1 MTHLVLF
8 DIDGTLLQTGGAG
21 QASTRIALESVFGT
35 SGNLSKFYP
44 GGRTIEAIL
53 FDTLLDA
60 NIKPEIINACR
71 QLFYAEYIAAFE
83 GFIKSGGYTV
93 RPCSGG
99 PELVTALGAKQ
110 GVLLGLLTGNH
121 QKTAALKLRAAGYDV
136 ERFKIGAYG
145 HESTDRSVLVGLA
158 RLRAF
163 KQVGKPFSPQD
174 IVVIGD
180 TARDVAGAKDA
191 GVKSIGV
198 ATGTDNLQMLR
209 SAQPDHLFANLMD
222 TQAVLSAILG

>member
-35 SGNLSKFYP
+35 SGNLSRFYP
-44 GGRTIEAIL
+44 GGRTIDAIL

-60 NIKPEIINACR
+60 NIKPEIINTYR
-71 QLFYAEYIAAFE
+71 QLFYKEYIAAFE
-83 GFIKSGGYTV
+83 RMIKSGSYTF
-93 RPCSGG
+93 RPYPGG
-99 PELVTALGAKQ
+99 PELISALGAKQ

-121 QKTAALKLRAAGYDV
+121 QKTAELKLKTAGYDLKQ
-136 ERFKIGAYG
+136 FTIGAYG
-145 HESTDRSVLVGLA
+145 NESTDRSTLVGLA
-158 RLRAF
+158 KLRAF
-163 KQVGKPFSPQD
+163 KQVGRTFADQD

-180 TARDVAGAKDA
+180 TARDVAGAKVA

-209 SAQPDHLFANLMD
+209 SAHPDHLFADLMD
-222 TQAVLSAILG
+222 TQAVLSAIFS